1 MIHTLGAD
9 QVLFIVGAL
18 RWTVALAALSLLLGG
33 VAGFAVALARV
44 SLLRGLRWLAAG
56 YVGVIQGVPALML
69 LFLAYYGLS
78 LAGLELPPLAAAS
91 ISLAFYVSGYL
102 ADIWRGAIQSV
113 PWQQWEASGSL
124 GLTRAQQFR
133 YVVLPQAVRIATP
146 PTVGFAVQ
154 AVKNTSI
161 VSIVNV
167 VEVARAGQLVNNTTY
182 EPFRVYGLVA
192 LLYFAIC
199 WPMSLLASRLE
210 RRLDVRSPR

>member
-1 MIHTLGAD
+1 MIHSLGAD

-18 RWTVALAALSLLLGG
+18 RWTAALAALSLLLGG
-33 VAGFAVALARV
+33 VAGFAVAIARV

-56 YVGVIQGVPALML
+56 YIGVIQGVPALML

-78 LAGLELPPLAAAS
+78 LAGLELPPLAAAAV
-91 ISLAFYVSGYL
+91 SLAFYVSGYL

-124 GLTRAQQFR
+124 GLTRVQQFR

-199 WPMSLLASRLE
+199 WPMSLLAARLE
-210 RRLDVRSPR
+210 RRLDVRRQR

>member
-1 MIHTLGAD
+1 MINSLGPD
-9 QVLFIVGAL
+9 QIIFIVSAL
-18 RWTVALAALSLLLGG
+18 RWTIALTVLSLLIGG
-33 VAGFAVALARV
+33 AIGFAVAIARV
-44 SLLRGLRWLAAG
+44 SPARGLRWAASG
-56 YVGVIQGVPALML
+56 YIGVIQGIPALML

-78 LAGLELPPLAAAS
+78 LAGLDLPPLAAAS
-91 ISLAFYVSGYL
+91 ISLALYVSGYL

-124 GLTRAQQFR
+124 AMTRGQQFR
-133 YVVLPQAVRIATP
+133 YVILPQALRIATP

-167 VEVARAGQLVNNTTY
+167 VEVARAGQLVNNVTY

-199 WPMSLLASRLE
+199 WPMSLLAARLE
-210 RRLDVRSPR
+210 RRLDVRRQR

>member
-1 MIHTLGAD
+1 MIRGLGAD
-9 QVLFIVGAL
+9 QILFIVGAL
-18 RWTVALAALSLLLGG
+18 RWTVTLAALSLVIGG
-33 VAGFAVALARV
+33 VAGFTVAIARV

-56 YVGVIQGVPALML
+56 YIGLIQGVPALML

-78 LAGLELPPLAAAS
+78 LAGLELPPLAAAA

-167 VEVARAGQLVNNTTY
+167 VEVSRAGQLVNNTTY

-210 RRLDVRSPR
+210 RRLDVRRQR

>member
-1 MIHTLGAD
+1 MIHGLGAD
-9 QVLFIVGAL
+9 QVLFIVGSV
-18 RWTVALAALSLLLGG
+18 RWTAALAALSLVIGG
-33 VAGFAVALARV
+33 AAGFLVAVARV
-44 SLLRGLRWLAAG
+44 SLWRGMRWLAAG
-56 YVGVIQGVPALML
+56 YIGVIQGVPALML

-78 LAGLELPPLAAAS
+78 LVGLELPPLAAAAA
-91 ISLAFYVSGYL
+91 SLAFYVSGYL

-146 PTVGFAVQ
+146 PSVGFAVQ

-167 VEVARAGQLVNNTTY
+167 VEVSRAGQLVNNTTY

-199 WPMSLLASRLE
+199 WPMSLLAGRLE
-210 RRLDVRSPR
+210 RRLDARRPR

>member
-1 MIHTLGAD
+1 MINSLGPN
-9 QVLFIVGAL
+9 QIIFIVSAL
-18 RWTVALAALSLLLGG
+18 RWTLALTFLSLLIGG
-33 VAGFAVALARV
+33 AIGFVVAIARV
-44 SLLRGLRWLAAG
+44 SPTRGLRWAAG
-56 YVGVIQGVPALML
+56 GYIGVIQGIPALML

-78 LAGLELPPLAAAS
+78 LAGLDLPPLAAAS
-91 ISLAFYVSGYL
+91 ISLALYVSGYL

-124 GLTRAQQFR
+124 AMTRLQQFR
-133 YVVLPQAVRIATP
+133 YVILPQALRIATP

-167 VEVARAGQLVNNTTY
+167 VEVARAGQLVNNVTY

-199 WPMSLLASRLE
+199 WPMSLLAARLE
-210 RRLDVRSPR
+210 RKLDVRRQR

>member
-1 MIHTLGAD
+1 MIHSLGAD

-18 RWTVALAALSLLLGG
+18 RWTAALAALSLVIGG
-33 VAGFAVALARV
+33 VAGFVVAIARV
-44 SLLRGLRWLAAG
+44 SLLRGLRWLAGA
-56 YVGVIQGVPALML
+56 YIGVIQGVPALML

-78 LAGLELPPLAAAS
+78 LAGLELPPLAAAAV
-91 ISLAFYVSGYL
+91 SLAFYVSGYL

-167 VEVARAGQLVNNTTY
+167 VEVSRAGQLVNNVTY

-192 LLYFAIC
+192 LLYFAVC

-210 RRLDVRSPR
+210 RRLDVRRQR

>member
-1 MIHTLGAD
+1 MIHTLGPD
-9 QVLFIVGAL
+9 QILFIVAAL
-18 RWTVALAALSLLLGG
+18 RWTLALTALSLLIGG
-33 VAGFAVALARV
+33 AIGFAVAIARV
-44 SLLRGLRWLAAG
+44 SPLRGLRWAAAG
-56 YVGVIQGVPALML
+56 YIGVIQGVPALML

-91 ISLAFYVSGYL
+91 ISLALYVSGYL

-124 GLTRAQQFR
+124 ALTRLQQLR
-133 YVVLPQAVRIATP
+133 HVVLPQALRIATP

-167 VEVARAGQLVNNTTY
+167 VEVARAGQLINNVTY

-192 LLYFAIC
+192 ALYFAVC
-199 WPMSLLASRLE
+199 WPMSLLAARLE
-210 RRLDVRSPR
+210 RRLDVRRQR

>member
-1 MIHTLGAD
+1 MNHTLGPE
-9 QVLFIVGAL
+9 QLIFIVGAL
-18 RWTVALAALSLLLGG
+18 RWTLALTALSLLIGG
-33 VAGFAVALARV
+33 VAGFAVAIARV
-44 SLLRGLRWLAAG
+44 SRVAAVRWAASG
-56 YVGVIQGVPALML
+56 YIGVIQGVPALML

-78 LAGLELPPLAAAS
+78 LAGLELPPLVAAS
-91 ISLAFYVSGYL
+91 ISLALYVSGYL

-124 GLTRAQQFR
+124 AMTRVQQFR
-133 YVVLPQAVRIATP
+133 YVVLPQALQIATP

-167 VEVARAGQLVNNTTY
+167 VEIARAGQLINNVTY

-192 LLYFAIC
+192 ALYFAVC
-199 WPMSLLASRLE
+199 WPMSLLAKRLE
-210 RRLDVRSPR
+210 RRLDARRQR

>member
-1 MIHTLGAD
+1 MIHALGAG

-18 RWTVALAALSLLLGG
+18 RWTAALAALSLVLGG
-33 VAGFAVALARV
+33 LAGFAVAVARV
-44 SLLRGLRWLAAG
+44 SLVRGLRWLAAG
-56 YVGVIQGVPALML
+56 YIGVIQGVPALML

-78 LAGLELPPLAAAS
+78 LAGLDLPPLAAAAV
-91 ISLAFYVSGYL
+91 SLAFYVSGYL

-113 PWQQWEASGSL
+113 PWQQWEASASL
-124 GLTRAQQFR
+124 GLTRPQQFR

-167 VEVARAGQLVNNTTY
+167 VEVSRAGQLVNNVTY
-182 EPFRVYGLVA
+182 EPLRVYGLVA

-210 RRLDVRSPR
+210 GRLDVRRPR

>member
-1 MIHTLGAD
+1 MIHTLGPD
-9 QVLFIVGAL
+9 QIIFIVAAL
-18 RWTVALAALSLLLGG
+18 RWTLALTALSLLIGG
-33 VAGFAVALARV
+33 AIGFIVAIARV
-44 SLLRGLRWLAAG
+44 SPLRGLRWAAAG
-56 YVGVIQGVPALML
+56 YIGVIQGVPALML

-91 ISLAFYVSGYL
+91 ISLALYVSGYL

-124 GLTRAQQFR
+124 ALTRLQQLR
-133 YVVLPQAVRIATP
+133 YIVLPQALRIATP

-167 VEVARAGQLVNNTTY
+167 VEVARAGQLINNVTY

-192 LLYFAIC
+192 ALYFAVC
-199 WPMSLLASRLE
+199 WPMSLLAARLE
-210 RRLDVRSPR
+210 RRLDVRRQR

>member
-1 MIHTLGAD
+1 MIHSLGPD
-9 QVLFIVGAL
+9 QVLFIVGSL
-18 RWTVALAALSLLLGG
+18 RWTAALAALSLLIGG
-33 VAGFAVALARV
+33 AAGFVVAIARV
-44 SLLRGLRWLAAG
+44 SPLRGLRWLAAG

-78 LAGLELPPLAAAS
+78 LAGLELPPLAAAAV
-91 ISLAFYVSGYL
+91 SLAFYVSGYL

-133 YVVLPQAVRIATP
+133 YVVLPQAIRIATP

>member
-1 MIHTLGAD
+1 MINSLGPN
-9 QVLFIVGAL
+9 QIIFIVSAL
-18 RWTVALAALSLLLGG
+18 RWTLALTFLSLLIGG
-33 VAGFAVALARV
+33 AIGFVVAIARV
-44 SLLRGLRWLAAG
+44 SPTRGLRWAAG
-56 YVGVIQGVPALML
+56 GYIGVIQGIPALML

-78 LAGLELPPLAAAS
+78 LAGLDLPPLAAAS
-91 ISLAFYVSGYL
+91 ISLALYVSGYL

-124 GLTRAQQFR
+124 AMTRVQQFR
-133 YVVLPQAVRIATP
+133 YVILPQALRIATP

-167 VEVARAGQLVNNTTY
+167 VEVARAGQLVNNVTY

-199 WPMSLLASRLE
+199 WPMSLLAARLE
-210 RRLDVRSPR
+210 RKLDVRRQR

>member
-1 MIHTLGAD
+1 MIHSLGTD

-33 VAGFAVALARV
+33 AAGFAVAIARV
-44 SLLRGLRWLAAG
+44 SPLRGLRWLAGA

-78 LAGLELPPLAAAS
+78 LAGLELPPLAAAAV
-91 ISLAFYVSGYL
+91 SLAFYVSGYL

-199 WPMSLLASRLE
+199 WPMSLLAARLE

>member
-1 MIHTLGAD
+1 MIHSLGTD
-9 QVLFIVGAL
+9 QVLFIAGAL

-33 VAGFAVALARV
+33 LAGFVVAIARV
-44 SLLRGLRWLAAG
+44 SPLRGLRWLAAG
-56 YVGVIQGVPALML
+56 YIGVIQGVPALML

-78 LAGLELPPLAAAS
+78 LAGLELPPLAAAAV
-91 ISLAFYVSGYL
+91 SLAFYVSGYL

-124 GLTRAQQFR
+124 GMTRAQQFR

-167 VEVARAGQLVNNTTY
+167 VEVSRAGQLVNNVTY

-210 RRLDVRSPR
+210 RRLDVRRQR

>member
-1 MIHTLGAD
+1 MIHSLGAD

-18 RWTVALAALSLLLGG
+18 RWTVALAALSLVLGG
-33 VAGFAVALARV
+33 LAGFAVAIARV

-78 LAGLELPPLAAAS
+78 LAGLELPPLAAAAV
-91 ISLAFYVSGYL
+91 SLAFYVSGYL

-146 PTVGFAVQ
+146 STVGFAVQ

-210 RRLDVRSPR
+210 RRLDVRRQR

>member
-1 MIHTLGAD
+1 MINTLGPN
-9 QVLFIVGAL
+9 QIIFIVSAL
-18 RWTVALAALSLLLGG
+18 RWTLALTVLSLLIGG
-33 VAGFAVALARV
+33 AIGFVVAIARV
-44 SLLRGLRWLAAG
+44 SPARGLRWAAG
-56 YVGVIQGVPALML
+56 GYIGLIQGIPALML

-78 LAGLELPPLAAAS
+78 LAGLDLPPLAAAS
-91 ISLAFYVSGYL
+91 ISLALYVSGYL

-124 GLTRAQQFR
+124 AMTRLQQFR
-133 YVVLPQAVRIATP
+133 YVILPQALQIATP

-167 VEVARAGQLVNNTTY
+167 VEVARAGQLVNNVTY

-199 WPMSLLASRLE
+199 WPMSLLAARLE
-210 RRLDVRSPR
+210 RKLDVRRQR

>member
-1 MIHTLGAD
+1 MIQTLGPQ
-9 QVLFIVGAL
+9 QVVFILGAL
-18 RWTVALAALSLLLGG
+18 RWTLLLAGLSLLIGG
-33 VAGFAVALARV
+33 VAGFALAVARV
-44 SLLRGLRWLAAG
+44 SMWRGVRVAAAA
-56 YVGVIQGVPALML
+56 YIGVIQGVPALML
-69 LFLAYYGLS
+69 LFLSFYGLS
-78 LAGLELPPLAAAS
+78 LAGLDLPPLVAAA

-124 GLTRAQQFR
+124 AMTRMQQFR
-133 YVVLPQAVRIATP
+133 YVVLPQALRIATP

-167 VEVARAGQLVNNTTY
+167 VELSRAGQLVNNATY

-192 LLYFAIC
+192 LLYFAVC
-199 WPMSLLASRLE
+199 WPMSLLAARLE
-210 RRLDVRSPR
+210 RRLDARRQR

>member
-1 MIHTLGAD
+1 MIQQLGPP
-9 QVLFIVGAL
+9 QILFIVGAL
-18 RWTVALAALSLLLGG
+18 RWTLLLTGLSLLLGG
-33 VAGFAVALARV
+33 LIGFAVALGRV
-44 SLLRGLRWLAAG
+44 SPYAPLRWAATG
-56 YVGVIQGVPALML
+56 YIGIIQGVPALML

-78 LAGLELPPLAAAS
+78 LAGLDLPPLAAAA
-91 ISLAFYVSGYL
+91 ISLALYVSGYL

-124 GLTRAQQFR
+124 ALTRPQQFR
-133 YVVLPQAVRIATP
+133 YVILPQALRIATP

-167 VEVARAGQLVNNTTY
+167 VEVARAGQLVNNATY

-199 WPMSLLASRLE
+199 WPMSLLARRLE
-210 RRLDVRSPR
+210 RRLDVRRER

>member
-1 MIHTLGAD
+1 MIHSLGTD

-18 RWTVALAALSLLLGG
+18 RWTVVLAALSLVIGG
-33 VAGFAVALARV
+33 AAGFTVAIARV
-44 SLLRGLRWLAAG
+44 SPLRGLRWLAAG
-56 YVGVIQGVPALML
+56 YIGVIQGVPALML

-78 LAGLELPPLAAAS
+78 LAGLELPPLAAAAL
-91 ISLAFYVSGYL
+91 SLAFYVSGYL

-124 GLTRAQQFR
+124 GLTRAQQLR
-133 YVVLPQAVRIATP
+133 HVVLPQAVRIATP
-146 PTVGFAVQ
+146 PSVGFAVQ

-167 VEVARAGQLVNNTTY
+167 VEVARAGQLVNNVTY